1 MSETF
6 YYGARLITEF
16 VRFGAGCRSL
26 DSTCQAT
33 ITRLRPSPLG
43 RSGCFLMFRL
53 LENDG
58 VLLHIGGRA
67 LDLLLVLAERPVE
80 VVFSS
85 SGVTNMT
92 ATHESFR
99 SRSDFRTFRLR
110 RAVCANLNQNP
121 DRLRRPRRPALLPQ
135 VDWFK
140 ELRRRSRKCL

>member
-33 ITRLRPSPLG
+33 ITRLRPSLWAVPAVSHCFDSWKTMACCCISEARPSPRPCRAPCRG
-43 RSGCFLMFRL
+43 RK
-53 LENDG
+53 
-58 VLLHIGGRA
+58 A
-67 LDLLLVLAERPVE
+67 
-80 VVFSS
+80 FSS

-110 RAVCANLNQNP
+110 RAVCAHLNQNP
-121 DRLRRPRRPALLPQ
+121 DHLRRPRRPALLPK

-140 ELRRRSRKCL
+140 ELLRRSRKCL

>member
-43 RSGCFLMFRL
+43 RSGCFPMFRL

-58 VLLHIGGRA
+58 VLLHIGETNA
-67 LDLLLVLAERPVE
+67 LIAKNRIKVFPPLVCGFPLPIGCLIA
-80 VVFSS
+80 SS
-85 SGVTNMT
+85 SASSMARMRLLKKKGRL
-92 ATHESFR
+92 F
-99 SRSDFRTFRLR
+99 SRAFLR
-110 RAVCANLNQNP
+110 R
-121 DRLRRPRRPALLPQ
+121 LLIDQYLATIGPP
-135 VDWFK
+135 K
-140 ELRRRSRKCL
+140 R

>member
-33 ITRLRPSPLG
+33 TITRLRPSPLG
-43 RSGCFLMFRL
+43 RSGCFPMFRL

-67 LDLLLVLAERPVE
+67 LDLLLVLAERPGE
-80 VVFSS
+80 VVKRFP
-85 SGVTNMT
+85 VQ
-92 ATHESFR
+92 A
-99 SRSDFRTFRLR
+99 
-110 RAVCANLNQNP
+110 
-121 DRLRRPRRPALLPQ
+121 
-135 VDWFK
+135 
-140 ELRRRSRKCL
+140 

>member
-58 VLLHIGGRA
+58 VLLHIGGRG
-67 LDLLLVLAERPVE
+67 LDLLLVLAEQPWRGRKS
-80 VVFSS
+80 FSS
-85 SGVTNMT
+85 SVVTNMT
-92 ATHESFR
+92 VTHKNCR
-99 SRSDFRTFRLR
+99 SRSVFRSFRLR
-110 RAVCANLNQNP
+110 LSLCPNLYQISGP
-121 DRLRRPRRPALLPQ
+121 PP
-135 VDWFK
+135 
-140 ELRRRSRKCL
+140 